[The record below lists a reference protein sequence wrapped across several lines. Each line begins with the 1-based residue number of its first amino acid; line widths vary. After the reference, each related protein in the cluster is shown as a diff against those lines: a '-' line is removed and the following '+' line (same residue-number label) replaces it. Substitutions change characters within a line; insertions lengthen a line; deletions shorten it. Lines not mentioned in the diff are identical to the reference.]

1 MVWPQI
7 QVGIASLVVGV
18 AAGWIMHRADF
29 CAVAALRDSF
39 MFGDTGMFRAQALL
53 VALSVVLFEALRLS
67 GVQSYS
73 ATPFYGLPS
82 WTNVIGGCLFGFG
95 MVLAGGCVVGVL
107 YRLGSGSRL
116 ALTALVGL
124 LCGSAVYAEIHPWW
138 RTLAAKMVLGDVATL
153 PRLSGIPTPVW
164 AVLMLVLA
172 VWLWRG
178 LAVTSVRE
186 QASGLRGYLA
196 PHHAAIGLALC
207 GVVSLLLVGM
217 PMGVTTSYAKIA
229 AFAERTLVPQHV
241 AALEFFSRQ
250 PLLYTPPYSEIQIA
264 GGGGADLDALAL
276 IQFPLIGGLLAGAAI
291 SAWRLREFRVRFSPP
306 RLQVLVAFSGGG
318 IMGLASRLTPGC
330 NVWHVWGGLPH
341 LALSSML
348 FFIALLPG
356 AWFGTRVI
364 QLVIL
369 NSQREGTQ

>member
-1 MVWPQI
+1 MIWPLL
-7 QVGIASLVVGV
+7 QVGVASLVVGI

-53 VALSVVLFEALRLS
+53 VATSLVIFEALRLS
-67 GVQSYS
+67 GIQSYS

-82 WTNVIGGCLFGFG
+82 WTNVIGGVLFGFG

-116 ALTALVGL
+116 ALMSLVGL

-138 RTLAAKMVLGDVATL
+138 QSLAGRMVLGDVTTL
-153 PRLSGIPTPVW
+153 PLLTGIPAPVW
-164 AVLMLVLA
+164 AGLMLILA
-172 VWLWRG
+172 IWLWRG
-178 LAVTSVRE
+178 LAASSVRE
-186 QASGLRGYLA
+186 QTSGLRGYLA
-196 PHHAAIGLALC
+196 PHHAAIGLTLC

-229 AFAERTLVPQHV
+229 AFAETLVVPQHV
-241 AALEFFSRQ
+241 AALDFFSRQ
-250 PLLYTPPYSEIQIA
+250 PLLYTPPYSGIQLA
-264 GGGGADLDALAL
+264 GGGGAQLDALAL
-276 IQFPLIGGLLAGAAI
+276 IQFPLIGGLLAGAAV
-291 SAWRLREFRVRFSPP
+291 SAWHLGEFRLRFRPP
-306 RLQVLVAFSGGG
+306 LLQALVAFSGGF

-348 FFIALLPG
+348 FFVALLPG
-356 AWFGTRVI
+356 AWFGTRLI

-369 NSQREGTQ
+369 NSQREGAQ